1 MFPNLNLKSVAL
13 KCVLLSVVHLR
24 RMGDL
29 AARLDVI
36 ESHQMPTASEEPAQ
50 VADNSTPLQ
59 TAWRSRPVRLII
71 VCGILLIGTVIAA
84 TAGLLLNLYN
94 HELVENERRLE
105 SLALVLAEQIDH
117 SFQSIEL
124 IQRGVIERMQSLGIK
139 SAEDF
144 ERQMSGYDTHRRL
157 KDKISALSH
166 ISAIVLVNP
175 QGELINFSRSWP
187 IPSVKVPD
195 QDSSAVFKS
204 DPQLTSFLGKPLR
217 GPAIE
222 NWVVPIAR
230 KITGPNGEF
239 LGAVLGIVE
248 LQYFENLFK
257 SIMPG
262 EGSSVSF
269 FRNDGTLLA
278 RYPRIEPI
286 IGQVFRG
293 AIDALGERE
302 RGTIRFVGNMD
313 GKERL
318 LAAQRLAHFPLII
331 SVGID
336 VSAAL
341 ANWRRMAIT
350 MTGAA
355 LMIGLMIGGVVVLS
369 IWLVGRNLR
378 EQHFQL
384 NTALS
389 NMSQGLVMFDSSARL
404 IICNDRYQKMM
415 KLPPELTTPGCTM
428 LDIFKCRLANGTFSG
443 NPGQYISDFM
453 ATIAQGKTES
463 RELEIGDGRIVSVVC
478 EPIAGGGWVAT
489 HEDITERKKIE
500 KALAQT
506 SQKLIERQY
515 AIDQAVVVAFTD
527 VKGNISYVNDNFC
540 EITGYARD
548 ELLGKNHR
556 ILNSGFHSEAFF
568 RDIYRQIYS
577 GQVWHG
583 EICNKAKDGSLYW
596 LDTTI
601 IPQFDSDGKL
611 NGHMAIRINITNRKR
626 SEDELCRTK
635 KFIDTVIENIP
646 LPIIVKDVTGLE
658 ADAHDSKYTLF
669 NRAYEELTGN
679 ARIQLLGKTA
689 HQVLPKELADLVVQ
703 TDNEALQSDQVVDTS
718 EHPLVTAHNGT
729 RLVIAKKTIIR
740 DENDKPEYLLTVVND
755 VTEKRLKDA
764 RIVHMAHYDALTDL
778 PNRVTFAETINSTL
792 NRAAASG
799 EQFAVLSIDLDRFKE
814 ANDTYG
820 HLIGDAVLR
829 EVAHRLQAAAEGAFL
844 ARIGGDEFMV
854 IMADGVQPEA
864 AATLT
869 DRLLATL
876 VHDIEAEGHRIK
888 LGMSIGVAVYPAD
901 GLDAKTLMINADAA
915 LYRAKAET
923 LGAAM
928 FFEPEMSV
936 RLCERRELQ
945 EDLLSAID
953 RGELLLH
960 YQPQV
965 RMTGETVGFEALARW
980 QCPKRG
986 MVSPGTFIPV
996 AEESSLILTI
1006 GEWVL
1011 REACREAASWP
1022 QPLTIAVNISP
1033 MQFRH
1038 GDLPNLVHS
1047 ILLETGLA
1055 PGRLELEITE
1065 GVLINDFSRA
1075 ISILNRLKSL
1085 GVKIAMDDFGSGYSS
1100 LSYLQAFRYDKI
1112 KIDRIFISDLETDYH
1127 SRAIVRAAI
1136 GLGKSL
1142 DLLMLAEGVET
1153 EAQHKFL
1160 VQEGC
1165 DEVQGYLTGRPL
1177 PIADYA
1183 ELVGRQTIAQQNYAA
1198 AG

>member
-1 MFPNLNLKSVAL
+1 M
-13 KCVLLSVVHLR
+13 
-24 RMGDL
+24 
-29 AARLDVI
+29 
-36 ESHQMPTASEEPAQ
+36 
-50 VADNSTPLQ
+50 
-59 TAWRSRPVRLII
+59 
-71 VCGILLIGTVIAA
+71 LLIGAVIAA
-84 TAGLLLNLYN
+84 TAGLLSNLYN
-94 HELVENERRLE
+94 RELVENERRLE
-105 SLALVLAEQIDH
+105 SLALVLAEQIDR

-124 IQRGVIERMQSLGIK
+124 IQTDVIERMQSLGIA
-139 SAEDF
+139 SVEDL

-157 KDKISALSH
+157 KDKISALPH
-166 ISAIVLVNP
+166 ISAIVLTNP
-175 QGELINFSRSWP
+175 QGKLINFSRSWP
-187 IPSVKVPD
+187 IPSVNVPD
-195 QDSSAVFKS
+195 QDPSAVFKS
-204 DPQLTSFLGKPLR
+204 DPQLTFFVGKPLR

-230 KITGPNGEF
+230 KFTGPNGEF
-239 LGAVLGIVE
+239 LGTVLGIVE

-262 EGSSVSF
+262 EGSSISF
-269 FRNDGTLLA
+269 LRNDGTLLV
-278 RYPRIEPI
+278 RYPRIELI
-286 IGQVFRG
+286 IGQAFRG

-302 RGTIRFVGNMD
+302 RGTIRFVGKMD
-313 GKERL
+313 GKDRL

-341 ANWRRMAIT
+341 ANWERGAIT

-355 LMIGLMIGGVVVLS
+355 LMIGLVIGGVVVLS
-369 IWLVGRNLR
+369 VWLVGRNLR
-378 EQHFQL
+378 EQHLQL

-389 NMSQGLVMFDSSARL
+389 NMSQGLIMFDSAARVTV
-404 IICNDRYQKMM
+404 CNDRYLQIY
-415 KLPPELTTPGCTM
+415 KLPPELVKPGCTM

-443 NPGQYISDFM
+443 DPEQYVSDLLVAIAHGVM
-453 ATIAQGKTES
+453 ASQEV
-463 RELEIGDGRIVSVVC
+463 ELGDGRIIYVVNQ
-478 EPIAGGGWVAT
+478 PMADGGWVAT

-540 EITGYARD
+540 QTSGYARD

-568 RDIYRQIYS
+568 RDIYRQINN
-577 GQVWHG
+577 GQIWRG
-583 EICNKAKDGSLYW
+583 EICNKAKGGSLYW

-601 IPQFDSDGKL
+601 IPQFDPDGKL

-626 SEDELCRTK
+626 SEDELRQTK
-635 KFIDTVIENIP
+635 LFLDTVIENVPIP
-646 LPIIVKDVTGLE
+646 IAVKDVPSLTTNARDCRFAL
-658 ADAHDSKYTLF
+658 L
-669 NRAYEELTGN
+669 NRAGEELLGVP
-679 ARIQLLGKTA
+679 REQVIGKTA
-689 HQVLPKELADLVVQ
+689 AELYSKETADRIIAN
-703 TDNEALQSDQVVDTS
+703 DSEALCSKQAIFTSDYPLDTP
-718 EHPLVTAHNGT
+718 ENGT
-729 RLVIAKKTIIR
+729 RLVTSRKLAIL
-740 DENDKPEYLLTVVND
+740 DEDGKPQHLLAVLDD
-755 VTEKRLKDA
+755 VTERRHSEQ
-764 RIVHMAHYDALTDL
+764 RIAHMAHYDALTDL
-778 PNRVTFAETINSTL
+778 PNRVTFNETINTTL
-792 NRAAASG
+792 DRAAASG

-814 ANDTYG
+814 ANDVYG
-820 HLIGDAVLR
+820 HIVGDGVLC
-829 EVAHRLQAAAEGAFL
+829 EVARRLQAAAGGAFL
-844 ARIGGDEFMV
+844 ARIGGDEFMLV
-854 IMADGVQPEA
+854 MADGAQPAA
-864 AATLT
+864 AATLA

-876 VHDIEAEGHRIK
+876 VHDIEAEGHHIK
-888 LGMSIGVAVYPAD
+888 LGMSIGLAVYPAD
-901 GLDAKTLMINADAA
+901 GLDAKTLMINSDAA

-923 LGAAM
+923 RGAAM
-928 FFEPEMSV
+928 FFEPEMSE
-936 RLCERRELQ
+936 RLCKRLELQ
-945 EDLLSAID
+945 EDLKSAIA
-953 RGELLLH
+953 RNELLLH

-986 MVSPGTFIPV
+986 MVSPATFIPI
-996 AEESSLILTI
+996 AEDSSLIITI

-1022 QPLTIAVNISP
+1022 KPLTIAVNVSP

-1038 GDLPNLVHS
+1038 GDLPNLVHL

-1127 SRAIVRAAI
+1127 SRAIVHAAI

-1183 ELVGRQTIAQQNYAA
+1183 KLIGRQAIAQQRYTV